1 MSTATTIDVTVALPS
16 PDKVPASLWML
27 WTGDAW
33 VRALDG
39 RTDDYLAYADGGQA
53 ILGMVHQKQVYD
65 IDCIPV
71 RVK

>member
-1 MSTATTIDVTVALPS
+1 MSTATTIDVIVALPTE
-16 PDKVPASLWML
+16 DKVPASLWML
-27 WTGDAW
+27 WTGATW

-39 RTDDYLAYADGGQA
+39 RTDDHLVYTDGGKA